1 MTDTRFALY
10 AGRALGPSKITE
22 TVEIIKGSSWT
33 TIMLG
38 LFHIGWGA
46 NSSPGHPQ
54 SDAEF
59 FFNDTSIILGG
70 KDVGKLNPDFDR
82 SWPERLA
89 NLKKSAGIKEIYASF
104 GGGSPVVDFETVEKI
119 YDGNNGSF
127 EGTSLQKNF
136 ALFKRTFPAIDG
148 IDMDC
153 EDNYE
158 PKSFVAFC
166 RMLIDMGLSITFCP
180 YDHESMEFW
189 VDALAQLTHTNAGAV
204 TWWNLQCY
212 DGGGG
217 NNPQDWANAIKTQL
231 PAFNT
236 DRFILASDWSRFYE
250 DDENYKGWE
259 GHCPQDVKAHLSV
272 FGKQAC
278 VGGAFLWNMDQILEF
293 GPRAEGCSR
302 PVTMNDYF
310 NAIRDALQT

>member
-1 MTDTRFALY
+1 VHTSDQTNDQDSILREAAMTETRFALY
-10 AGRALGPSKITE
+10 AGRALGPSKISE
-22 TVEIIKGSSWT
+22 TVEIIKGSS
-33 TIMLG
+33 
-38 LFHIGWGA
+38 
-46 NSSPGHPQ
+46 
-54 SDAEF
+54 
-59 FFNDTSIILGG
+59 SIILGG

-89 NLKKSAGIKEIYASF
+89 NLKRSAGIKEIYASF
-104 GGGSPVVDFETVEKI
+104 GGGSPVVDFETVQKI

-127 EGTSLQKNF
+127 EGTSLQTNF

-153 EDNYE
+153 EDNYD

-180 YDHESMEFW
+180 YESTEFW
-189 VDALAQLTHTNAGAV
+189 VDALAQLTQTNVGAV

-212 DGGGG
+212 AGGGG
-217 NNPQDWANAIKTQL
+217 NNPQDWANEIKAKL

-259 GHCPQDVKAHLSV
+259 GHCPQDVKAHLSA